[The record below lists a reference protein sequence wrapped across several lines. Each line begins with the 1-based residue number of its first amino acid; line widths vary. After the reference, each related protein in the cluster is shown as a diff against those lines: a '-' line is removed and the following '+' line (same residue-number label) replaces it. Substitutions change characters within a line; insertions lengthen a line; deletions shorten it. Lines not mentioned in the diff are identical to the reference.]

1 MPASHIALAI
11 AVLLSL
17 SACASLQDAKCKTNE
32 QFAVQDTLYFGT
44 GKPNGVVTRE
54 EWARFLE
61 AIVTP
66 RFPQGLTVYEAE
78 GQWRGGDGS
87 LVRESTHVLHL
98 VHPNDGPNEKFVTE
112 IVSSYKAQFEQEAVL
127 RVKASACVSF

>member
-1 MPASHIALAI
+1 MPARRIAVTI
-11 AVLLSL
+11 GVLLSL
-17 SACASLQDAKCKTNE
+17 SACASLQDAKCKSSE
-32 QFAVQDTLYFGT
+32 RLAVQDTLYFGT
-44 GKPNGVVTRE
+44 KKPNGVVTRE

-66 RFPQGLTVYEAE
+66 RFPQGLTVSEAE

-87 LVRESTHVLHL
+87 LVGESTHVLHL
-98 VHPNDGPNEKFVTE
+98 VHPDDGPNEKFVTE

-127 RVKASACVSF
+127 RVKTSACVSF